1 MLPVCVRV
9 LHISAPTC
17 VGVLSVCAC
26 VRFGGEQLHTHARVR
41 TAPKFARFV
50 WHKLNRAN
58 QRIGAADRLAQRVRG
73 VCVIICGASCVMHA
87 LAWRTGAGAVFAH
100 RGRIQPECWLV
111 CVCVCV
117 RVHAFQ
123 FVRALCKVWPFFYV
137 WGLRT
142 RNADLIKCLTYSPSL
157 SHLVQSQ
164 VKRGGL
170 PCTLLYRML

>member
-87 LAWRTGAGAVFAH
+87 LAWRTGAGGGNERRALCS
-100 RGRIQPECWLV
+100 RIADAFNRNVGWCV
-111 CVCVCV
+111 CACVCVCM
-117 RVHAFQ
+117 RSNLYEH
-123 FVRALCKVWPFFYV
+123 FVKFGHFFMFGVCERAM
-137 WGLRT
+137 R
-142 RNADLIKCLTYSPSL
+142 I
-157 SHLVQSQ
+157 
-164 VKRGGL
+164 
-170 PCTLLYRML
+170 